1 MATQSSVQVPEFEQ
15 VEAKTAAEILSA
27 LDDSVA
33 TAKSALA
40 GIDDSAMG
48 DGARCHGAGPAFSD
62 GRLHPT

>member
-1 MATQSSVQVPEFEQ
+1 MQVPEFKQ
-15 VEAKTAAEILSA
+15 AEAKTAAEILSA

-48 DGARCHGAGPAFSD
+48 DGPRFNGAGPAFSD